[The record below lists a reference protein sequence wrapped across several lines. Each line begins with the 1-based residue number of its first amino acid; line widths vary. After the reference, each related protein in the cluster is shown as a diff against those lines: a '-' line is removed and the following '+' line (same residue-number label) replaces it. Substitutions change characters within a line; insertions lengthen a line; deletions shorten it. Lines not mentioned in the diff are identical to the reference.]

1 MGTRGV
7 GRLSWTTGTQRH
19 LLSSVGPLSRF
30 AEGRIN
36 HGEESSLPAD
46 VLQKSRLLKVICR
59 SGCTQLGGLARYNL
73 ADNDYGNVLGARVS
87 LQGVQN
93 LFSSDA
99 GQQQVQQDEVRY
111 AFVGQSKPFLA
122 IVSKEHQVA
131 RFEKNPLAGQF
142 LDFAVVH

>member
-30 AEGRIN
+30 AEDCIN

-46 VLQKSRLLKVICR
+46 VQKSRLLKVICR
-59 SGCTQLGGLARYNL
+59 SGCPQLGGLARYNL

-87 LQGVQN
+87 LQRVQH

-111 AFVGQSKPFLA
+111 AFVCQSKPFLA

-142 LDFAVVH
+142 LDFAVFH